1 MPDIKLRDG
10 SGVEQTY
17 TGVDTIT
24 VPLADGSG
32 NFTYGLTDEELN
44 LSDGQEHRYFFAVG
58 SPLYSEKY
66 YKDNYILK
74 RANLAELGSGGGY
87 NYSGKGLFYN
97 NLYIEDL
104 SEIVIGTRAS
114 GTEDSSFDEIFCG
127 CKNLRKLPN
136 FQFKRKIY
144 GNQTSRAFDYCINLE
159 QTEIDKIYQFI
170 GAFSNYSQSPQ
181 ISYCYKIKEFDWGKI
196 NIDFDDFS
204 PNRIDFG
211 YAPTLEKYVIPAT
224 YTKSET
230 TSNRFEARY
239 QGSYPMLKDVSFV
252 TNKNGSPKKSKMTN
266 QTLSWWAYS
275 ESYSWGYG
283 DVTSE
288 GYLYGGIDRTHNI
301 VGQTIEETQANYEKM
316 KQYSDWHCTMRKNVN
331 YQRSSVPIG
340 RLFSKFNHK
349 TMVSIINTIMDTSE
363 YIASKGGTNTIKFYK
378 YQGDLT
384 DEGGASNLTEEE
396 IAVATAKGWTI
407 ALV

>member
-44 LSDGQEHRYFFAVG
+44 LSDGQEHRYFFAAG

-74 RANLAELGSGGGY
+74 RANLAEIGEDNNPTSYAGMR
-87 NYSGKGLFYN
+87 LFYN

-104 SEIVIGTRAS
+104 SDIVFGTKE
-114 GTEDSSFDEIFCG
+114 GTTTSFGEAFHG
-127 CKNLRKLPN
+127 CINLKKLPI
-136 FQFKRKIY
+136 FQFKRNIY
-144 GNQTSRAFDYCINLE
+144 GNQTSSTFSRCFNLE
-159 QTEIDKIYQFI
+159 QTEMDKIYQFI
-170 GAFSNYSQSPQ
+170 GAFSTYSQNPQ
-181 ISYCYKIKEFDWGKI
+181 LNYCYKIKEFDWNKI

-204 PNRIDFG
+204 PTRIDFG

-230 TSNRFEARY
+230 TSNRFENKY
-239 QGSYPMLKDVSFV
+239 WGSYPMLKDVSFV
-252 TNKNGSPKKSKMTN
+252 TNKDGSPKKSKMTN

-275 ESYSWGYG
+275 DSYSWGYG
-283 DVTSE
+283 NVTSE
-288 GYLYGGIDRTHNI
+288 GYKYSGIDKTHNI
-301 VGQTIEETQANYEKM
+301 IGDTIEETQANYEKM
-316 KQYSDWHCTMRKNVN
+316 KQYSDWHCTTRNNVS
-331 YQRSSVPIG
+331 YQGSSVPIG

-384 DEGGASNLTEEE
+384 DEGGTSNLTEEE

>member
-44 LSDGQEHRYFFAVG
+44 LSDGQEHKYFFAAG

-74 RANLAELGSGGGY
+74 RANLAEIGVDDSQT
-87 NYSGKGLFYN
+87 NYAGRRLFYQ

-104 SEIVIGTRAS
+104 SDIVVGTKN
-114 GTEDSSFDEIFCG
+114 GTTTSFDDFFSG

-136 FQFKRKIY
+136 FQFKRDIY
-144 GNQTSRAFDYCINLE
+144 GNQTSSAFSYCFNLE
-159 QTEIDKIYQFI
+159 QTEMDKIYQFI
-170 GAFSNYSQSPQ
+170 GAFSTYSQNPQ
-181 ISYCYKIKEFDWGKI
+181 INYCYKIKEFDWSKI
-196 NIDFDDFS
+196 NIKIDNFS
-204 PNRIDFG
+204 PTRIDFG

-224 YTKSET
+224 YTKSEA
-230 TSNRFEARY
+230 TSNRYDMRY

-252 TNKNGSPKKSKMTN
+252 TNKDGSPMKSKMTN
-266 QTLSWWAYS
+266 QTLAWWAYS

-288 GYLYGGIDRTHNI
+288 CYKYSDIDRTHNI

-316 KQYSDWHCTMRKNVN
+316 KQYSDWHCTMRNNVN

-384 DEGGASNLTEEE
+384 DEGGTSNLTEEE

>member
-44 LSDGQEHRYFFAVG
+44 LSDGQEHRYFFAAG

-74 RANLAELGSGGGY
+74 RANLTEIGDGKNST
-87 NYSGKGLFYN
+87 NYAGRRLFNN

-104 SEIVIGTRAS
+104 SDIVVGSRYGTA
-114 GTEDSSFDEIFCG
+114 TSFDDAFNG
-127 CKNLRKLPN
+127 CKNLKKLPK
-136 FQFKRKIY
+136 FQFKRDIY
-144 GNQTSRAFDYCINLE
+144 GNQTSSAFSYCYNLE
-159 QTEIDKIYQFI
+159 QSEIDKIYQFI
-170 GAFSNYSQSPQ
+170 SAFTTASQNPQ
-181 ISYCYKIKEFDWGKI
+181 LNYCYKIKEFDWSKI
-196 NIDFDDFS
+196 NMKIDDFS
-204 PNRIDFG
+204 PTRIDFG
-211 YAPTLEKYVIPAT
+211 YAPTLERYVIPVT
-224 YTKSET
+224 YTKTET
-230 TSNRFEARY
+230 TSSGYNTKY
-239 QGSYPMLKDVSFV
+239 QGCYPMIKDVSFV
-252 TNKNGSPKKSKMTN
+252 TNNDGSPKKSKMTN

-283 DVTSE
+283 DVTSQ
-288 GYLYGGIDRTHNI
+288 GYEYGGIDKTHNI
-301 VGQTIEETQANYEKM
+301 VGDTIEQTQVNYEKM
-316 KQYSDWHCTMRKNVN
+316 KQYSDWHCTQRRSVS

-363 YIASKGGTNTIKFYK
+363 YIATKGGTNTIKFYK

-384 DEGGASNLTEEE
+384 DEGGTSNLTEEE
-396 IAVATAKGWTI
+396 IAVATAKGWT
-407 ALV
+407 VTFV

>member
-44 LSDGQEHRYFFAVG
+44 LSNGQEHRYFFAAG

-66 YKDNYILK
+66 FKNNYILK
-74 RANLAELGSGGGY
+74 RANLTEIGEDNSSS
-87 NYSGKGLFYN
+87 NYAGRRLFYK

-104 SEIVIGTRAS
+104 SDIVVGTKK
-114 GTEDSSFDEIFCG
+114 GTETSFDDAFNG
-127 CKNLRKLPN
+127 CKNLKKLPK
-136 FQFKRKIY
+136 FQFKRDIY
-144 GNQTSRAFDYCINLE
+144 GNQTSSVFTSCYNIE
-159 QTEIDKIYQFI
+159 QTEMDKIYQFI
-170 GAFSNYSQSPQ
+170 GAFSSYSQNPLLN
-181 ISYCYKIKEFDWGKI
+181 YCYKIKEFDWSKI
-196 NIDFDDFS
+196 NMKIDAFS

-211 YAPTLEKYVIPAT
+211 FAPTLERYVISAT
-224 YTKSET
+224 YTKTEA
-230 TSNRFEARY
+230 TSDRYENRY
-239 QGSYPMLKDVSFV
+239 QGCFPMIKDVSFV
-252 TNKNGSPKKSKMTN
+252 TNKDGSPMKSKMTK
-266 QTLSWWAYS
+266 QTLDWWAYS

-283 DVTSE
+283 DVTSD
-288 GYLYGGIDRTHNI
+288 GYRYGDIDKTHNI
-301 VGQTIEETQANYEKM
+301 VGSTIEETQENYEKM
-316 KQYSDWHCTMRKNVN
+316 KQYSDWHCTIRSTVN
-331 YQRSSVPIG
+331 YQRSMVPIG

-363 YIASKGGTNTIKFYK
+363 YVAIKGGTNTIKFYK

-384 DEGGASNLTEEE
+384 DDGGSSNLTEEE
-396 IAVATAKGWTI
+396 IAVATAKGWT
-407 ALV
+407 VTFV

>member
-44 LSDGQEHRYFFAVG
+44 LSDGQEHRYFFAIG

-66 YKDNYILK
+66 YKNNYILK
-74 RANLAELGSGGGY
+74 RANLTEIGIDNGTSQYA
-87 NYSGKGLFYN
+87 GKRLFYQ

-104 SEIVIGTRAS
+104 SDIVVGTRD
-114 GTEDSSFDEIFCG
+114 GTTTSFDEAFSG
-127 CKNLRKLPN
+127 CKNLKKLPV
-136 FQFKRKIY
+136 FQFKRSIY
-144 GNQTSRAFDYCINLE
+144 GNQTSLTFGNCYNLE
-159 QTEIDKIYQFI
+159 KSEINKIYQFI
-170 GAFSNYSQSPQ
+170 EAFNSYSQNPQ
-181 ISYCYKIKEFDWGKI
+181 LSYCYKIKEFDWSKI
-196 NIDFDDFS
+196 NIKFDAFS
-204 PNRIDFG
+204 PNRIDFS
-211 YAPTLEKYVIPAT
+211 YAPTLERYVIPAI
-224 YTKSET
+224 YTKTEA
-230 TSNRFEARY
+230 TSNKFETRY
-239 QGSYPMLKDVSFV
+239 SGNFPMIKDVSFV
-252 TNKNGSPKKSKMTN
+252 TNEDGSPKKSKMTN

-275 ESYSWGYG
+275 ESYPWGYG
-283 DVTSE
+283 DVTSD
-288 GYLYGGIDRTHNI
+288 GYKYGGIDKTHNI
-301 VGQTIEETQANYEKM
+301 IAKTIEETSSNYEEM
-316 KQYSDWHCTMRKNVN
+316 KQYSDWHCGTRNTVA
-331 YQRSSVPIG
+331 YQRSNIPIG

-363 YIASKGGTNTIKFYK
+363 YIAIKGGTNTIKFYK

-384 DEGGASNLTEEE
+384 DDGGSSNLTEEE
-396 IAVATAKGWTI
+396 IAVAVAKGWTI

>member
-44 LSDGQEHRYFFAVG
+44 LSDGKEHRYFFAAG

-74 RANLAELGSGGGY
+74 RANLTEIGVDNNTNQPAG
-87 NYSGKGLFYN
+87 NRLFYK

-104 SEIVIGTRAS
+104 SDIVVGTRVKTITSFNDIFS
-114 GTEDSSFDEIFCG
+114 GCE
-127 CKNLRKLPN
+127 NLRKLPK
-136 FQFKRKIY
+136 FQFKREIW
-144 GNQTSRAFDYCINLE
+144 GNQTMSAFSSCYNLE
-159 QTEIDKIYQFI
+159 PTEVDKIYQFI
-170 GAFSNYSQSPQ
+170 GAFSSYSQNPQ
-181 ISYCYKIKEFDWGKI
+181 INYCYKIKEFDWSKI
-196 NIDFDDFS
+196 NTDFDNFS
-204 PNRIDFG
+204 PNRVDFG

-224 YTKSET
+224 YTQSET
-230 TSNRFEARY
+230 TSNRFESRY
-239 QGSYPMLKDVSFV
+239 TGSYPMLKDVSFV
-252 TNKNGSPKKSKMTN
+252 TNKDGSPKKSKMTK
-266 QTLSWWAYS
+266 QTLAWWAYS

-288 GYLYGGIDRTHNI
+288 GYKYGGIDKTHNI
-301 VGQTIEETQANYEKM
+301 IGKTIEETQANYEKM
-316 KQYSDWHCTMRKNVN
+316 KQYSDWHCTQRNSVN

-363 YIASKGGTNTIKFYK
+363 YIAIKGGTNTIKFYK

-384 DEGGASNLTEEE
+384 DDGGASNLTEEE